1 LPSPAPVATPAGNIE
16 DYWNDAQSFFLERDW
31 LSARDFLNLVQRI
44 DSTWELETVSTMLVE
59 IHAALGAKALAGG
72 RVTAAIDEF
81 TAVFALQP
89 DNRTVGEL
97 ITRLNDFL
105 SPFNVPNLTVR
116 QALQNSLVRYADR
129 LTDAEKVCLAAEML
143 AAAVN
148 LLPDSESAYRLYEAR
163 AACLKQDHDRM
174 VIGAL
179 EALSGTIL
187 YSAQL
192 GDRVRVMDAGPQQGA
207 PSSVVIED
215 ARQPAPSRSGV
226 VIAFYNTRANEEG
239 LWVYARKGLAVPADR
254 GQRISEFVE
263 DGYDSPASWNVAGDR
278 LVFASTAAG
287 DRRSRIYGVW
297 YGDPASVTALA
308 FGKEPAYHPYLDRI
322 VYNGTNDSG
331 NEPGLWVMNGDG
343 SGQVRV
349 TDNGNDSRPVWT
361 PDGANIVFMSTRDG
375 NWELYRVRL
384 KDGAV
389 FRLTGDIRAQDG
401 LPAVSPD
408 GEFVAFAS
416 DRGGQWQIWVVPLQG
431 GTARPLLEISGEF
444 TNWLEHSI
452 QWIP

>member
-1 LPSPAPVATPAGNIE
+1 
-16 DYWNDAQSFFLERDW
+16 
-31 LSARDFLNLVQRI
+31 
-44 DSTWELETVSTMLVE
+44 MLVE
-59 IHAALGAKALAGG
+59 IHAALGAKALAAGQ
-72 RVTAAIDEF
+72 VMAASDEF
-81 TAVFALQP
+81 SAVLALQP
-89 DNRTVGEL
+89 GNQTIGEL
-97 ITRLNDFL
+97 IVRMEDFM
-105 SPFNVPNLTVR
+105 SPFNAPNVAAR
-116 QALQNSLVRYADR
+116 QALQGSLMRYADR

-143 AAAVN
+143 AAAVT

-163 AACLKQDHDRM
+163 AACLKQDQDRL
-174 VIGAL
+174 VIDAL
-179 EALSGTIL
+179 EALSGTII

-192 GDRVRVMDAGPQQGA
+192 GERVRVMDAQPRQGA
-207 PSSVVIED
+207 SSALVIED
-215 ARQPAPSRSGV
+215 ARQPAPRRSGTA
-226 VIAFYNTRANEEG
+226 IAYYNTRPGEEG
-239 LWVYARKGLAVPADR
+239 LWVFEREGLVEPVQR
-254 GQRISEFVE
+254 GQRVSEFVE
-263 DGYDSPASWNVAGDR
+263 DGYDSPASWSVAGDR

-308 FGKEPAYHPYLDRI
+308 LGKEPAYHPYLDRI

-343 SGQVRV
+343 SGRVRV

-361 PDGANIVFMSTRDG
+361 PDGANIVFMSTREG

-389 FRLTGDIRAQDG
+389 FRLTDDVRAQDG

-416 DRGGQWQIWVVPLQG
+416 DRGGQWRIWLVPLRG
-431 GTARPLLEISGEF
+431 GTARLLLEISGEF